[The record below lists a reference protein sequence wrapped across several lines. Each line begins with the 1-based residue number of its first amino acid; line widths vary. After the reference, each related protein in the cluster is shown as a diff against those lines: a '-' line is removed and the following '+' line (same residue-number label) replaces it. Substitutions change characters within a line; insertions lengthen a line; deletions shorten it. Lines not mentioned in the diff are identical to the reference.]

1 MAEKVCWLCG
11 KNGAIDPLDKHHIFG
26 GAYRKKS
33 EKYGLKVYLC
43 HHDCHIFG
51 RNAAHNNRE
60 TMEQLRRYGQKLAME
75 RNHWTVEDFRRE
87 FGKNY
92 LTDSELAELQ
102 VKPEKNSFY
111 LVDDVRLAY

>member
-1 MAEKVCWLCG
+1 MAGKVCWLCG
-11 KNGAIDPLDKHHIFG
+11 RNGAADPLDEHHIFG

-51 RNAAHNNRE
+51 RRAAHNNRE
-60 TMEQLRRYGQKLAME
+60 TMEQLKRYGQKLAME
-75 RNHWTVEDFRRE
+75 RNSWTVEDFCRE

-92 LTDSELAELQ
+92 LPDNELVELQ
-102 VKPEKNSFY
+102 VEPEENSFR
-111 LVDDVRLAY
+111 LVDGVELAY